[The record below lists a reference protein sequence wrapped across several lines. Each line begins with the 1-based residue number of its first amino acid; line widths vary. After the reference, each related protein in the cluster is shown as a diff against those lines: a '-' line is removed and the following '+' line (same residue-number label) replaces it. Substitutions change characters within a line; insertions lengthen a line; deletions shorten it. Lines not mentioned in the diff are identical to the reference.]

1 MSAKVQTVAVTVVL
15 VLAAAAPP
23 AMAQEAIPG
32 YVELSFCNHMPE
44 PVYLAL
50 SYKDKPGSKQ
60 WVVEGW
66 KQINTDSCF
75 KITVPNDGAVYDY
88 AELPGQGDWG
98 GDFKLCVER
107 PGPFRRINTAG
118 YTCDSEDLVGFGV
131 IDVAGRTK
139 RTINYNP

>member
-1 MSAKVQTVAVTVVL
+1 VRIQSAGAAIAL

-23 AMAQEAIPG
+23 AVAQDAMPG
-32 YVELSFCNHMPE
+32 YVALSFCNHMAE

-50 SYKDKPGSKQ
+50 SYKDKPGSSQ

-66 KQINTDSCF
+66 KQINADSCF
-75 KITVPNDGAVYDY
+75 KITVPNDGTVYDY
-88 AELPGQGDWG
+88 AEAPGKGDWG

-107 PGPFRRINTAG
+107 PGPFRRINTSG
-118 YTCDSEDLVGFGV
+118 FTCDDEELVGFGV
-131 IDVAGRTK
+131 IDVAGRSE